1 MRSILITVL
10 LLIVVVGLVTTL
22 FFGDDGLTDRIR
34 QHEGQVSERIM
45 QLNP

>member
-10 LLIVVVGLVTTL
+10 LLIVVVGLVTSL
-22 FFGDDGLTDRIR
+22 FIGDDGLTDQIR
-34 QHEGQVSERIM
+34 QHEGYVSERVM